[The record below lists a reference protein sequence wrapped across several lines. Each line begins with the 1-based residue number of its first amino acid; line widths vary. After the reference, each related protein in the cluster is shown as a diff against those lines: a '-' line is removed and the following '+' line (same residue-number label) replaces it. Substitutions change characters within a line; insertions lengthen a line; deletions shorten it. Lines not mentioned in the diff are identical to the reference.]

1 MKVLGTATVFAAS
14 TTKFKT
20 TGQHAVYVFNTHTAA
35 AVATVRNAAD
45 DDNIGTVYVAAG
57 SGIVVHLAD
66 GQGLRG
72 ATTFYGTAI
81 ANAGY

>member
-1 MKVLGTATVFAAS
+1 MKVLGTATALAAA
-14 TTKFKT
+14 TTSFDT
-20 TGQHAVYVFNTHTAA
+20 SGQHAVYVFNTHTAA

-45 DDNIGTVYVAAG
+45 GADIGTVYVAAG

-72 ATTFYGTAI
+72 ATTFFGTAI

>member
-1 MKVLGTATVFAAS
+1 MKVLGTATALATG
-14 TTKFKT
+14 TTGFKT
-20 TGQHAVYVFNTHTAA
+20 TGQHAVYLFNTHTAA

-45 DDNIGTVYVAAG
+45 GGNIGTVYVAAG

>member
-45 DDNIGTVYVAAG
+45 NDNIGTVYVAAG

-81 ANAGY
+81 TNAGY

>member
-14 TTKFKT
+14 TTKFDT

-35 AVATVRNAAD
+35 VVATVRNAAD
-45 DDNIGTVYVAAG
+45 DANIGTVYVAAG

>member
-1 MKVLGTATVFAAS
+1 MKVLGTATVFSAS

-20 TGQHAVYVFNTHTAA
+20 TGQHAVYVFNTDTAA

-72 ATTFYGTAI
+72 ATTFFGTAI
-81 ANAGY
+81 TNAGY